1 VQINKRSRILPRG
14 RYLYRDGRMGGRLSP
29 SGESLPGAP
38 FEAALPER
46 AAAQPAASGLRMRRF
61 DPAAPLATTG
71 S

>member
-1 VQINKRSRILPRG
+1 
-14 RYLYRDGRMGGRLSP
+14 MGGRLSP
-29 SGESLPGAP
+29 RGESLPGAP